1 MHTWQFDYPKEIK
14 IKEAY
19 LMLQKQGVIK
29 NDFPALL
36 NDNQEQGSKHE
47 IEPAKIQQKKKVI
60 NVQDE
65 EKSKLLK
72 KLLQSKNPE
81 DIQAA
86 NRLIKN
92 MVREVC
98 IFQLLNV

>member
-1 MHTWQFDYPKEIK
+1 MHTWIFDYPKEIK

-29 NDFPALL
+29 NEYPSIL
-36 NDNQEQGSKHE
+36 NDQTEQFNKNS
-47 IEPAKIQQKKKVI
+47 IDQAKLQQSNKQVI
-60 NVQDE
+60 NIQDE

-98 IFQLLNV
+98 FSYDH